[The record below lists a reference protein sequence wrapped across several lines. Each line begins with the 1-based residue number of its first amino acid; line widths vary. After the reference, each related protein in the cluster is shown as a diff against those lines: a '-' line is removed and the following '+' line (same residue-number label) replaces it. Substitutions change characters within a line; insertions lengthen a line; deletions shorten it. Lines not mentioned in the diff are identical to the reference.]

1 MHGYKI
7 DVICVFIQTSGGIRK
22 MNEKLS
28 RVKEVMKRVWDK
40 VLVFLKLV
48 LACIVKAYRFI
59 APKAVSG
66 AKFVY
71 EKACVFFKTV
81 VKDKQKLIL
90 AIILAVAILFSAI
103 AVVRAVK
110 GVVNGIAGIFTSD
123 KADEE
128 SETKCE
134 EAVAA
139 SNCEHCVNGVCIHCK
154 DGFID
159 CPDCENGVCAK
170 CEGTG
175 ENGSKMMSLLL
186 DNCTVCKGTG
196 KCDECNENYMIDC
209 KYCEGGKC
217 SECAE

>member
-1 MHGYKI
+1 
-7 DVICVFIQTSGGIRK
+7 

-28 RVKEVMKRVWDK
+28 KAKDVLKRVWDK
-40 VLVFLKLV
+40 VIAFLKLMWSY
-48 LACIVKAYRFI
+48 IVKAYQFI

-90 AIILAVAILFSAI
+90 AIILAVAILFSCI

-123 KADEE
+123 KAEE
-128 SETKCE
+128 DNDKGDVAESE
-134 EAVAA
+134 EAVVITD
-139 SNCEHCVNGVCIHCK
+139 CEHCENGVCIHCEN
-154 DGFID
+154 GFVD
-159 CPDCENGVCAK
+159 CPDCENGDCIK
-170 CEGTG
+170 CGGTG

-186 DNCTVCKGTG
+186 DNCTACKGSG
-196 KCDECNENYMIDC
+196 ECDDCNENYMIDC
-209 KYCEGGKC
+209 RYCEGGKC